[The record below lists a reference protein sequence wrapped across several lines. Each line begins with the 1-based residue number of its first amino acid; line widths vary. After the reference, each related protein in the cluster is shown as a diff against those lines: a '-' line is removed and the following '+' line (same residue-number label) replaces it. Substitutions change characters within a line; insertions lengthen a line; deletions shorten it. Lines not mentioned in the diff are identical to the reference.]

1 MDHLAA
7 LMRAE
12 PPPLAER
19 RAVLERFAAALE
31 RRAEEMAQ
39 LIMRATRKPIS
50 ASRGEV
56 ARGIGTIRGTA
67 AACARLE
74 PERVELGGA
83 ASAMITRVPLGPV
96 LAVTPFNFPLNLA
109 LHKLCPAFA
118 AGCATLWK
126 PSPQAPGVAE
136 LARALLIEAGCP
148 EAMLVLAPLS
158 NDEVAATCADPRLA
172 VLSFTGSVPVG
183 RKLQALAA
191 RAKVILELGGNAAAI
206 LHRPREVNAAA
217 RSVANAATGHAG
229 QVCISVQRIFYPA
242 ERREWRDALVEAF
255 RAVPTGD
262 PARNETV
269 CGPVISPEAKTRIE
283 GVLEGYRAAGGH
295 ALCGGEWNGLTLAPT
310 LVEGVPAAHPLVRD
324 TEIFAP
330 IATLH
335 PCRDLD
341 EMLALADDT
350 PFGLQAGLFSDDE
363 AAIGRALARLRVGT
377 LVVNDAPNRRDD
389 RLPYGG
395 TRDSGVGREGT
406 FDAIMDYS
414 EPRVAYRP
422 NG

>member
-19 RAVLERFAAALE
+19 RAVLERFAALLE
-31 RRAEEMAQ
+31 RRGEEMAR
-39 LIMRATRKPIS
+39 LITSSTRKPITL
-50 ASRGEV
+50 SRAEV
-56 ARGIGTIRGTA
+56 TRGLGTIRGTA
-67 AACARLE
+67 TACARLE
-74 PERVELGGA
+74 PQRVELGGA
-83 ASAMITRVPLGPV
+83 ANAVIHRVPLGPV

-126 PSPQAPGVAE
+126 PSPQAPGVAD

-148 EAMLVLAPLS
+148 EAMLALAQLT
-158 NDEVAATCADPRLA
+158 NEEVAAACADPRLA

-183 RKLQALAA
+183 RKLQSLAR

-206 LHRPREVNAAA
+206 LHRPRDLAVAAKA
-217 RSVANAATGHAG
+217 IAIAATGHAG

-242 ERREWRDALVEAF
+242 DRSDWREALIAAF

-262 PARNETV
+262 PEREETI
-269 CGPVISPEAKTRIE
+269 CGPVISPEAKARIQ
-283 GVLEGYRAAGGH
+283 GVLDGYRAAGGH
-295 ALCGGEWNGLTLAPT
+295 ALCGGEWSGPTLAPT
-310 LVEGVPAAHPLVRD
+310 LVEGLPAAHPLVRD

-335 PCRDLD
+335 ACRDLD

-350 PFGLQAGLFSDDE
+350 PFGLQAGFFSDDE
-363 AAIGRALARLRVGT
+363 AAVARALARLRVGT
-377 LVVNDAPNRRDD
+377 VVVNDAPNRRDD

-406 FDAIMDYS
+406 HDAVMDYS
-414 EPRVAYRP
+414 EPRVLYRP
-422 NG
+422 HG